1 MTGQT
6 LERRELVKFPC
17 EPTQCAATPSQKQ
30 RARMHDSSRVHKA
43 ITEAAITS
51 HDGLRTGAD
60 GGRFGLVVP
69 H

>member
-6 LERRELVKFPC
+6 LERRELAKLPC

-30 RARMHDSSRVHKA
+30 RDKFLGQSDKA

-51 HDGLRTGAD
+51 HDGPKTGAD
-60 GGRFGLVVP
+60 GGRFWLVFP